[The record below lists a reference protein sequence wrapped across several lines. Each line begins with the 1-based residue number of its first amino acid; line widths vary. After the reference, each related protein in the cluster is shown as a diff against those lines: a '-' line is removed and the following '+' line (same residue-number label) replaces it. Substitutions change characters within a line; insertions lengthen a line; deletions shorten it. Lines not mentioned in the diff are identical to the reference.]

1 MITLEDENMEAV
13 YTHLKNVPLNQ
24 FSDFASLDFSKG
36 SSSYDTL
43 NTSEMEQNV
52 KHKNVDNFE
61 NSSSDSKSEC
71 PFNEFEGD

>member
-1 MITLEDENMEAV
+1 MMTLEDENMEAV

-43 NTSEMEQNV
+43 NTSEMENQN
-52 KHKNVDNFE
+52 KHGDPEFE
-61 NSSSDSKSEC
+61 KSSLDSKSDC